1 MGRQINFTSL
11 FGPCDAPS
19 LAPRPCDQHDEEEE
33 QAEDACSRRS
43 GRPRAPA
50 IARVRARRR
59 PLAAKLAHT
68 HHLSKQVSPPGQ
80 RSESRSP
87 SPPVPFLTR
96 YRRHWR
102 YISSFHGPWLQ
113 LPPEILE
120 TLANIN
126 YNTPSP
132 RPIDPA
138 VFYDLL
144 KIRRL
149 VDDATDLAV
158 RAANGMVS
166 IKSLDSSHPAAALG
180 LAIGGGIQPKLSAE
194 RKHKLR
200 EQATQK
206 LAKAY
211 RLDEIACS
219 VATMQSASALED
231 VASLVLKRDPS
242 NLDAKYVH
250 FFHEKIP
257 SRQLAE
263 STSSETL
270 DEVITRQQA
279 AGEPLRTRATVRVFK
294 QDYRGAAKDLTEALA
309 VYRIHKRHRA
319 TDNMSSEVQLI
330 QRNSR
335 RFDVKLEEDQQP
347 SSLQVQLLFARAG
360 VFLSIACLHVSKA
373 LQPLPL
379 PHANRPN
386 GECSAPE
393 SVDASTSAPST
404 TDAPPSALTPDEQL
418 LEAAILDARKVV
430 KTNAKKALRDYMDY
444 LSSFDYSPN
453 LPTDIAQD
461 FNQKVKAGKN
471 RGRRPAS
478 SARSDSPGGNWDHT
492 VYSLK
497 ELFTATPPTDLPPY
511 PPVDAG
517 AANLPPGSATYLGST
532 TEMVTYHPLLTDALH
547 ALLLCHVL
555 VQTSTKELQ
564 RHAHMVA
571 RIARLA
577 DGQPIFQTSR
587 SPARADW
594 IEVLRQGNNW
604 IGLASSWETLCSPT
618 SLYSS
623 NAGGNSRPGT
633 QKALPASRPNTSR
646 EAGEVDKEAIHQEAL
661 RRAFEDD
668 RVGDEAM
675 FRVAYQAH
683 KQNVENDLK
692 AHCERNMVPSNAN
705 TANGVIVPVMQNG
718 VEPAGTNGLVHKDIS
733 KPAPLDVKTLAPSSG
748 SPVSPG
754 TAHRRWAMDE
764 GREYPILTERASAVA
779 KWQREAPLGAGGSGT
794 SSNKKK
800 KKKACPPSVP
810 ATSVV
815 GNVELQPPDK
825 EPHYNEGNKTIV

>member
-1 MGRQINFTSL
+1 M
-11 FGPCDAPS
+11 
-19 LAPRPCDQHDEEEE
+19 
-33 QAEDACSRRS
+33 
-43 GRPRAPA
+43 
-50 IARVRARRR
+50 
-59 PLAAKLAHT
+59 
-68 HHLSKQVSPPGQ
+68 
-80 RSESRSP
+80 
-87 SPPVPFLTR
+87 
-96 YRRHWR
+96 
-102 YISSFHGPWLQ
+102 
-113 LPPEILE
+113 
-120 TLANIN
+120 
-126 YNTPSP
+126 
-132 RPIDPA
+132 
-138 VFYDLL
+138 
-144 KIRRL
+144 
-149 VDDATDLAV
+149 

-166 IKSLDSSHPAAALG
+166 MKSLDNSHPAAALG
-180 LAIGGGIQPKLSAE
+180 LGIGGGIQPKLSAE

-206 LAKAY
+206 LARAY
-211 RLDEIACS
+211 CLDEIACS

-231 VASLVLKRDPS
+231 VASLVLKRDPN

-263 STSSETL
+263 STSLEIL
-270 DEVITRQQA
+270 DEVISRQQS

-294 QDYRGAAKDLTEALA
+294 EDYRGAAKDLTEALA
-309 VYRIHKRHRA
+309 VYKIHKRHQA
-319 TDNMSSEVQLI
+319 NEKTSEVQVI
-330 QRNSR
+330 QRKSR
-335 RFDVKLEEDQQP
+335 RFDVKLEEEQQP
-347 SSLQVQLLFARAG
+347 SSLDVQLLFARAG
-360 VFLSIACLHVSKA
+360 VFLSIACLHVTKA
-373 LQPLPL
+373 LQPLPSQGAKV
-379 PHANRPN
+379 PKGDQPSDSHETGNQVRGVEA
-386 GECSAPE
+386 GTA
-393 SVDASTSAPST
+393 TSSS
-404 TDAPPSALTPDEQL
+404 TDAPLSALTPDEVPF
-418 LEAAILDARKVV
+418 EAAILDARKVV

-453 LPTDIAQD
+453 LPTDIAED

-471 RGRRPAS
+471 RGRRPTS
-478 SARSDSPGGNWDHT
+478 NIRSDSPGGNWDHK
-492 VYSLK
+492 VYTLK

-511 PPVDAG
+511 PPVDVDVAKP
-517 AANLPPGSATYLGST
+517 PPGSATYLGST

-618 SLYSS
+618 SLYPTYAS
-623 NAGGNSRPGT
+623 GNSRQGT
-633 QKALPASRPNTSR
+633 QKALPASGSAVSNDA
-646 EAGEVDKEAIHQEAL
+646 EDMDKEAIHQEAL

-683 KQNVENDLK
+683 KQSVENDLR
-692 AHCERNMVPSNAN
+692 ARRERNQGTSNGKS
-705 TANGVIVPVMQNG
+705 TNGVVSPTIQDGPGLVT
-718 VEPAGTNGLVHKDIS
+718 TNGSAPKDTS
-733 KPAPLDVKTLAPSSG
+733 KPTSPDTKSLIPSSG

-779 KWQREAPLGAGGSGT
+779 KWQREAPLGAGGSG
-794 SSNKKK
+794 SSSSKKK
-800 KKKACPPSVP
+800 KKPVPPTVFASSVF
-810 ATSVV
+810 V
-815 GNVELQPPDK
+815 GSQHQPSDK
-825 EPHYNEGNKTIV
+825 GFHSPEQQV